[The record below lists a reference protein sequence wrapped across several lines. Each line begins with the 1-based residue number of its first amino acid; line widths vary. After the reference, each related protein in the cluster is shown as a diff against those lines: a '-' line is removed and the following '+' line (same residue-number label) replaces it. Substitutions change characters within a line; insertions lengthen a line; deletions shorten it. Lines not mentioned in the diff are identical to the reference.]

1 MMITTA
7 AEAMTAVE
15 TKVFKENSNAS
26 IFELAFFLRQIL
38 EKHCKTGVNRG
49 PLDFASGHPVFI
61 YRICTNCR

>member
-26 IFELAFFLRQIL
+26 IFELAFFFAPDSGKALQ
-38 EKHCKTGVNRG
+38 NRG
-49 PLDFASGHPVFI
+49 KPRSFGF
-61 YRICTNCR
+61 C